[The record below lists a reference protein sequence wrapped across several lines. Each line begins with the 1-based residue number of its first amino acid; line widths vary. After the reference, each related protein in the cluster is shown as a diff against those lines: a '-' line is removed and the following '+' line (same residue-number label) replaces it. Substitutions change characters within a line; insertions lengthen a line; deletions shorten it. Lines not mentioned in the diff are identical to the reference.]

1 MLTLVE
7 KILFVVATLVSL
19 YYTYQGVMK
28 IIGHIS
34 SGQGKMD
41 WSLAYGNGLENS
53 SSKWDCSSPF
63 FVSGWCPAFCM
74 DSSAGDFYLFF

>member
-41 WSLAYGNGLENS
+41 W
-53 SSKWDCSSPF
+53 
-63 FVSGWCPAFCM
+63 
-74 DSSAGDFYLFF
+74 